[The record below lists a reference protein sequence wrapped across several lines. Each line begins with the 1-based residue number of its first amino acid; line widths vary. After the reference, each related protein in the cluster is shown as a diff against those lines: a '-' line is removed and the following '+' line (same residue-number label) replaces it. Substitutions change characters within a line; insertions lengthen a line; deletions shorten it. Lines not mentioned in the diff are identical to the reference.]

1 MSETL
6 LEKKY
11 NSVQVE
17 DKWYK
22 HWLEKKYF
30 QAEVLVFQHIPLRY
44 ITNLNINNND
54 DEKYDD
60 DDLPF

>member
-17 DKWYK
+17 DKWDKY
-22 HWLEKKYF
+22 WLEKKYF
-30 QAEVLVFQHIPLRY
+30 QA
-44 ITNLNINNND
+44 D
-54 DEKYDD
+54 SSSEK
-60 DDLPF
+60 